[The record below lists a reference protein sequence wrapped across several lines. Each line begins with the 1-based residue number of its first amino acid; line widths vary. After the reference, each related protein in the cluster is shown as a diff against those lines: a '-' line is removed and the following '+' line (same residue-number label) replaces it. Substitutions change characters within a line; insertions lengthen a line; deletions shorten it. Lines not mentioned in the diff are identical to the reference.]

1 MLGESEIVCSVCRF
15 AYTKTASLT
24 ALRPEEGFFDVGS
37 AGFCAGCGP
46 SGVPTYS
53 GSMTAALG
61 FAGLFAVTFSLSG
74 RGFGWLESSVRA
86 SAVAAT
92 ERLAVLPAADLGF
105 SGAGFIL
112 SEALVGESA
121 VAALRRPA
129 VFLETGLVAGCAGS
143 GSGDTL
149 ADVFAVATVRRPAVF
164 LETGLGVSC
173 AGSGSGETL
182 ADVFA
187 VAAARRLAIFLETG
201 LVASCS
207 GVGSGETLAGVT
219 ARIVVLPSAD
229 SVGTTSSTSR
239 AGCSPWGESAGVST
253 MAMSE
258 HSGKSTVSVPEL
270 LFWVVTAIAAS

>member
-1 MLGESEIVCSVCRF
+1 
-15 AYTKTASLT
+15 
-24 ALRPEEGFFDVGS
+24 
-37 AGFCAGCGP
+37 
-46 SGVPTYS
+46 
-53 GSMTAALG
+53 MTAALG

-129 VFLETGLVAGCAGS
+129 VFLETGLIA
-143 GSGDTL
+143 
-149 ADVFAVATVRRPAVF
+149 F
-164 LETGLGVSC
+164 C

-187 VAAARRLAIFLETG
+187 VAAARRLAVFLETG
-201 LVASCS
+201 LGASCTVS
-207 GVGSGETLAGVT
+207 ASGETLAGVT
-219 ARIVVLPSAD
+219 ASIVVLPSAD
-229 SVGTTSSTSR
+229 SVGTTSATSR
-239 AGCSPWGESAGVST
+239 AGCSPWEESAGVST

-258 HSGKSTVSVPEL
+258 HSGKSTVSGPEL
-270 LFWVVTAIAAS
+270 LFWAVTAIVAR